1 MPERI
6 VLIHIKGPRQPNGA
20 FRLLVDGPVKEQI
33 VLIGVDILTRGH
45 IIAIIGKVFFAF
57 VARII
62 DGSIIELILLDE
74 AVVSQP

>member
-33 VLIGVDILTRGH
+33 VLIGVDILTRGSH
-45 IIAIIGKVFFAF
+45 H
-57 VARII
+57 RHYW
-62 DGSIIELILLDE
+62 
-74 AVVSQP
+74 